1 MGEQQAIRCVI
12 MRGGTSRAL
21 FLRANDLPRDPAA
34 RDAVILALFGS
45 PDPRQIDGLGGA
57 DILTSKVAIIGP
69 PARPDADVDYT
80 FGQVSI
86 REPVVD
92 YDINCGN
99 ISAAVGVFAIEE
111 GFVRAAEPLTPVRV
125 HNTNTGKIFV
135 AYVPVRGGAPAV
147 EGNCVVDGVPGS
159 GAEIVLDYAGTAG
172 AATGHLLPTGRERD
186 QLYVAHLD
194 RMVDVSIVDL
204 ANLCVFIAARDVGMT
219 GTEGPAE
226 FSAGQLEAMMAVK
239 AAAADRLGLPRAGLV
254 PLPVAVAPPAAYR
267 TYAGGE
273 VRAEEPHLLA
283 RLAGGRPPMLH
294 KAFPGTAAAAIAVA
308 VRIAGTVPAAVT
320 RAGPDER
327 IVIGHPSGLLTARA
341 RVAGG
346 PPWVV
351 ERAGYSRTARR
362 LMEGYALV
370 RAAALAS
377 LTDARTALSAA
388 GRPP

>member
-21 FLRANDLPRDPAA
+21 FLRANDLPADPAV

-57 DILTSKVAIIGP
+57 DILTSKVAIIGAP
-69 PARPDADVDYT
+69 SRPDAEVDYT

-86 REPVVD
+86 TEPVVD

-111 GFVRAAEPLTPVRV
+111 GFVRAAEPLTSVRV
-125 HNTNTGKIFV
+125 HNTNTRKVFV
-135 AYVPVRGGAPAV
+135 AHVPVRAGAPLV
-147 EGNCVVDGVPGS
+147 EGDCVVDGVPGS
-159 GAEIVLDYAGTAG
+159 GAEILLDYAGTSG
-172 AATGHLLPTGRERD
+172 AATGALLPTGRERD
-186 QLYVAHLD
+186 RLDVAHLQ
-194 RMVDVSIVDL
+194 RTVDASIVDL
-204 ANLCVFIAARDVGMT
+204 ANLCVFVAAPDVGMT

-239 AAAADRLGLPRAGLV
+239 EAAADRLGLSRDGLV
-254 PLPVAVAPPAAYR
+254 PLPVAVAPPAHYR

-273 VRAEEPHLLA
+273 VQSAESDLLA

-294 KAFPGTAAAAIAVA
+294 KAFPGTAGAALAVA
-308 VRIAGTVPAAVT
+308 VRIPGTVPASVARPGADDRV
-320 RAGPDER
+320 
-327 IVIGHPSGLLTARA
+327 VIGHPSGLLVTRA
-341 RVAGG
+341 RVAG

-351 ERAGYSRTARR
+351 EQAGYSRTARR
-362 LMEGYALV
+362 LMEGYAMV
-370 RAAALAS
+370 
-377 LTDARTALSAA
+377 RTAVFAAHPNAGTVLSGA
-388 GRPP
+388 GRHL